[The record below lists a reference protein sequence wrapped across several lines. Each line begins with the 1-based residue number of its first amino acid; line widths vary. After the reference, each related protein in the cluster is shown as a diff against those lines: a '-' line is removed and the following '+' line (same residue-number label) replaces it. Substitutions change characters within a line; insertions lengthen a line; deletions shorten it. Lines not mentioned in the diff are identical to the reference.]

1 MEAEE
6 RPVALETEAT
16 ERTVEPGTTDTAG
29 VTVAPAGT
37 AIRPR
42 RGVLTAVWIAAV
54 AGLALFLALGTAS
67 IQAGSF
73 VRFRRSV
80 PLSSIWSRFVEELAD
95 GGSATLVRVGLFSA
109 AAVLLAGSALG
120 LWLAMT
126 ADAGKEGPSE
136 PGRA

>member
-6 RPVALETEAT
+6 RPVALATEAS
-16 ERTVEPGTTDTAG
+16 EMAVEAGATGTAG
-29 VTVAPAGT
+29 VTDAPSGK
-37 AIRPR
+37 AIRPH
-42 RGVLTAVWIAAV
+42 RGVVTALWIAAV

-67 IQAGSF
+67 IRAGSF

-80 PLSSIWSRFVEELAD
+80 PLSSIWPRFVEELAD
-95 GGSATLVRVGLFSA
+95 GGSATLVRVGLFGA